1 MIYSGISADE
11 PDIHKCTGITI
22 VVTLEAFVGVLFAS
36 FVGAIVF
43 AKVSRAQSFAQ
54 VLFSDPIVI
63 RYGSGVMVE
72 RPDEDEEDERQS
84 QNIERKLDFQQ
95 SIRSAKSSRL
105 LKSVS
110 FRDRQDDSDS
120 EQSDEENQ
128 RGPLLQSSIIQGSQQ
143 IACPVLEFRIC
154 NRLYAI
160 AGGEILDAT
169 VNIVAS
175 VDASQKTTPPK
186 GLLRRRR
193 KKGRKRAQARD
204 DENDPQSKS
213 RRMSKA
219 ELMTSMRAILKATN
233 ASNRQSTTQTLSFAE
248 THQAFEEDNT
258 GHLNARRIF
267 SKLEVE
273 TQDHPFFK
281 RVWMVRHILD
291 DTSPLLRPSVR
302 EAIRQGGGFWPV
314 ELNSAAGVR
323 NSVQFDS
330 ILVSLSGT
338 SNADANTVYAQKVY
352 EYVDLSIG
360 YRLAN
365 MLYRDGGLI
374 KVDTRLIND
383 VTEQAGGGG
392 EPLATKPLTLQDKLT
407 DMLVL

>member
-1 MIYSGISADE
+1 M
-11 PDIHKCTGITI
+11 
-22 VVTLEAFVGVLFAS
+22 GVLFAS

>member
-1 MIYSGISADE
+1 M
-11 PDIHKCTGITI
+11 
-22 VVTLEAFVGVLFAS
+22 TLEAFVGVLFAS